1 MARLLNIFLSR
12 PAKRGTCQAAQRGG
26 RWVPAQRLALVVVIV
41 MVWGVVAEAQL
52 QGVQPIFNDQLGG
65 WSAIHPKRAPRPPG
79 NSPPGQGGG
88 AIIQP
93 WPPYWGYDC
102 WGPPGYPYCY
112 PTTRPYF
119 AYDYFGGWRNWSVAT
134 TQPIQPVI
142 VVQPQIIVMP
152 PAAGGNVPPQPIGAL
167 PPMAAN
173 RAGPLPPETE
183 IARRVGVLKASTE
196 AGRTRADQLIAEGD
210 REFASGVYRR
220 AAMKYR
226 DAINRAPDYATA
238 YFRAG
243 HAYIANGDYEL
254 AVTYFSMALELA
266 RTADRAGFSLETLY
280 RGDDAAKQDHLAKL
294 TVAAARQPLEGGLP
308 FLTGI
313 TLYYDGNPLK
323 AREHFRR
330 SSDLP
335 GRHRPYTAL
344 FLPPELNAAPEQPAA
359 Q

>member
-1 MARLLNIFLSR
+1 MA
-12 PAKRGTCQAAQRGG
+12 P
-26 RWVPAQRLALVVVIV
+26 LVVAFWLAIALSWCLPVK
-41 MVWGVVAEAQL
+41 AQL

-65 WSAIHPKRAPRPPG
+65 WSAIQPKRDQRPPG

-88 AIIQP
+88 TITLP
-93 WPPYWGYDC
+93 WTPYWGYDC
-102 WGPPGYPYCY
+102 WRPGFPYCY

-119 AYDYFGGWRNWSVAT
+119 AYDYFGGWRNWSVDAT
-134 TQPIQPVI
+134 FPVQPII
-142 VVQPQIIVMP
+142 VVQPQVIVMP
-152 PAAGGNVPPQPIGAL
+152 PAAGGNVPPQPIGPL
-167 PPMAAN
+167 PPVAAN
-173 RAGPLPPETE
+173 RAGPLAPEVE
-183 IARRVGVLKASTE
+183 IARRVGVLKPSTE

-210 REFASGVYRR
+210 REFADGVYRR

-226 DAINRAPDYATA
+226 EAINRAADYSNA

-243 HAYIANGDYEL
+243 HAYVANGDYEL

-266 RTADRAGFSLETLY
+266 RTADRGGFSLETLY
-280 RGDDAAKQDHLAKL
+280 RGDDAAKQNHLVKL

-330 SSDLP
+330 SSELP
-335 GRHRPYTAL
+335 GRHRPYAAL
-344 FLPPELNAAPEQPAA
+344 FLPPDPNPPAIQPAV